1 MRVLN
6 KIHLSLSRLTPASIP
21 QLVLFATLVQMALG
35 IAALLSWQITGVIA
49 IVVDFFHYEGAMFFV
64 LAGAAEVC
72 LSYFCWRQFSNGESL
87 GMAWRW
93 IVGASVAHFTG
104 AVLSQILG
112 IESYLN
118 PLVYAHIAIGLRPIL
133 IESIRQIGLIF
144 GGPIQMV
151 LLARGLWLLLRVYR
165 QAGLFFRLTRSDWFM
180 IAVLTAYTV
189 SEAWQVAG
197 LLKAGKTFT
206 VHEAILWASNSL
218 LIVLLIEAI
227 CIRRSLL
234 SMGWGLIA
242 RCWAAFAAA
251 IAFTALGDIGI
262 WATWNGY
269 LPWPWNSMGWYV
281 WFLASGAYAL
291 GPAYQVQAFRSIIR
305 RAHREYPPEHFEAGV
320 QAI

>member
-1 MRVLN
+1 MRFFKN
-6 KIHLSLSRLTPASIP
+6 ISSPFSRWMPASIP
-21 QLVLFATLVQMALG
+21 RSVLLATLIQMALG
-35 IAALLSWQITGVIA
+35 AGALISWRVTGVLA
-49 IVVDFFHYEGAMFFV
+49 IVVDFFHYEGALFFV
-64 LAGAAEVC
+64 LVSAVELW
-72 LSYFCWRQFSNGESL
+72 LSYYCWRQFSKGESI
-87 GMAWRW
+87 GAAWRW
-93 IVGASVAHFTG
+93 IVSASVAHFTG
-104 AVLSQILG
+104 MVLSQILG

-118 PLVYAHIAIGLRPIL
+118 PLVYAHASHSAALL
-133 IESIRQIGLIF
+133 ESIRQIGLIF
-144 GGPIQMV
+144 GGPVQMV
-151 LLARGLWLLLRVYR
+151 LLARGLWLLLQVYR
-165 QAGLFFRLTRSDWFM
+165 QSGLFSKLTRSDWFL

-189 SEAWQVAG
+189 RETWQVAF
-197 LLKAGKTFT
+197 LLRAGKTFT
-206 VHEAILWASNSL
+206 VSEAILWASNSL
-218 LIVLLIEAI
+218 LILLLIEAI

-251 IAFTALGDIGI
+251 IALTALGDIGI

-269 LPWPWNSMGWYV
+269 LPWPWSSMGWYV

>member
-1 MRVLN
+1 MRFLKN
-6 KIHLSLSRLTPASIP
+6 IDLPLSRLMPASIP
-21 QLVLFATLVQMALG
+21 QLVLLATLIQMALG
-35 IAALLSWQITGVIA
+35 IGALISWQVTGTIA
-49 IVVDFFHYEGAMFFV
+49 IVVDFFKYEGAIFFL

-72 LSYFCWRQFSNGESL
+72 LSYFCWRQFSKGESL
-87 GMAWRW
+87 GIAWRW
-93 IVGASVAHFTG
+93 IVGASAAHFTG

-118 PLVYAHIAIGLRPIL
+118 PLVYAHLALGPAQL
-133 IESIRQIGLIF
+133 ESIRQIGLVV
-144 GGPIQMV
+144 GGPVQMV

-165 QAGLFFRLTRSDWFM
+165 QSGLFFRLTRPDWFM

-189 SEAWQVAG
+189 REAWQVAG

-206 VHEAILWASNSL
+206 VPEAILWASNAL

-242 RCWAAFAAA
+242 RCWAAFVAA
-251 IAFTALGDIGI
+251 IVLTALGDIGI

-269 LPWPWNSMGWYV
+269 LPWPWSSMVWYV
-281 WFLASGAYAL
+281 WFLVSGAFAL
-291 GPAYQVQAFRSIIR
+291 GPAYQVQAFRSIVWR
-305 RAHREYPPEHFEAGV
+305 MHREYPPDPCEAELR
-320 QAI
+320 AT

>member
-1 MRVLN
+1 MRFFKN
-6 KIHLSLSRLTPASIP
+6 ISSPFSRWMPASIP
-21 QLVLFATLVQMALG
+21 RSVLLATLIQMALG
-35 IAALLSWQITGVIA
+35 IGAMISWRVTGVLA
-49 IVVDFFHYEGAMFFV
+49 IVVDFFHYEGALFFV
-64 LAGAAEVC
+64 LVSAVELW
-72 LSYFCWRQFSNGESL
+72 LSYYCWRQFSTGESL
-87 GMAWRW
+87 GTAWRW
-93 IVGASVAHFTG
+93 IVGASFAHFTG
-104 AVLSQILG
+104 MVLSQILG

-118 PLVYAHIAIGLRPIL
+118 PFLYVHVGHNAALL
-133 IESIRQIGLIF
+133 ESIRQIGLIL
-144 GGPIQMV
+144 GGPIQMA
-151 LLARGLWLLLRVYR
+151 LLARGLWLLLQVYR
-165 QAGLFFRLTRSDWFM
+165 QSGLFSKLTRSDWFM
-180 IAVLTAYTV
+180 IAVLTVYTV
-189 SEAWQVAG
+189 GETWQVAF

-206 VHEAILWASNSL
+206 VYEAILWASNSL
-218 LIVLLIEAI
+218 LILLLIEAI

-251 IAFTALGDIGI
+251 IALTALGDIGI

-269 LPWPWNSMGWYV
+269 LPWPWSSMGWYV

>member
-1 MRVLN
+1 MRFFKN
-6 KIHLSLSRLTPASIP
+6 ISSPFSRWMPTSIP
-21 QLVLFATLVQMALG
+21 RSVLLATLIQMALG
-35 IAALLSWQITGVIA
+35 AGALISWRVTGVLA
-49 IVVDFFHYEGAMFFV
+49 IVVDFFHYEGALFFV
-64 LAGAAEVC
+64 LVSAVELW
-72 LSYFCWRQFSNGESL
+72 LSYYCWRQFSKGESI
-87 GMAWRW
+87 GAAWRW
-93 IVGASVAHFTG
+93 IVSASVAHFTG
-104 AVLSQILG
+104 MVLSQILG

-118 PLVYAHIAIGLRPIL
+118 PLVYAHVSHNAALL
-133 IESIRQIGLIF
+133 ESIRQIGLIL
-144 GGPIQMV
+144 GGPVQMV
-151 LLARGLWLLLRVYR
+151 LLARGLWLLLQVYR
-165 QAGLFFRLTRSDWFM
+165 QSGLFSKLTRSDWFL

-189 SEAWQVAG
+189 RETWQVAF
-197 LLKAGKTFT
+197 LLRAGKTFT
-206 VHEAILWASNSL
+206 VSEAILWASNSL
-218 LIVLLIEAI
+218 LILLLIEAI

-251 IAFTALGDIGI
+251 IALTALGDIGI

-269 LPWPWNSMGWYV
+269 LPWPWSSMGWYV